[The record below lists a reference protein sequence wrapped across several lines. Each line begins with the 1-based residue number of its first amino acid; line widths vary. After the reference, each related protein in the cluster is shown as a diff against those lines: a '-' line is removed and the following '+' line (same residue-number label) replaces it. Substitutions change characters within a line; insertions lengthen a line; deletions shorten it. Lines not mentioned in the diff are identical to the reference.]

1 MNAKYEYAL
10 RCISKQEQ
18 ALSAHSMADYLLKN
32 NITNFWKEVK
42 TLNRSKTAIPCN
54 IEGVTVAEDIADLW
68 RQRYAALFNYIKSEP
83 YHVGKIEE
91 ENIYFHTNGVLNA
104 IGQKKLVA
112 WTTLQQRT

>member
-54 IEGVTVAEDIADLW
+54 TEALTVAEDIADLL
-68 RQRYAALFNYIKSEP
+68 RQHYGAFMMFS
-83 YHVGKIEE
+83 
-91 ENIYFHTNGVLNA
+91 
-104 IGQKKLVA
+104 
-112 WTTLQQRT
+112 

>member
-1 MNAKYEYAL
+1 
-10 RCISKQEQ
+10 
-18 ALSAHSMADYLLKN
+18 MADYLLKN

-91 ENIYFHTNGVLNA
+91 ENIYFHTNGVLNT
-104 IGQKKLVA
+104 IGQLADKKACGLDNITA
-112 WTTLQQRT
+112 EHLKAPGWQCCCLSALLGW